1 MLRVVCEEKEADM
14 WLWKVNMLDSY
25 SDGLF
30 SVLTVV
36 VDTCPCTWNKMA

>member
-1 MLRVVCEEKEADM
+1 MLRAMCEEKEVDM
-14 WLWKVNMLDSY
+14 RLGKVNMPDSY

-36 VDTCPCTWNKMA
+36 VDTCPCT

>member
-1 MLRVVCEEKEADM
+1 MLGVICEEKEV
-14 WLWKVNMLDSY
+14 VNMPDSY

-36 VDTCPCTWNKMA
+36 VDI